1 MTVYVYRLYAADGTL
16 LYVGQSQYPE
26 TRRKK
31 HATKAW
37 GALIDRMELD
47 PYPTREETRAVERR
61 QIIDLAPKHNRQHVG
76 YTQHT
81 TPANYCKCQKC
92 RQRKTESVLRRRRA
106 KLGTPPDQHGT
117 LTAYFY
123 NGCRCDPC
131 REAKNA
137 SDRERYHRIRS
148 AA

>member
-31 HATKAW
+31 HSTKWW
-37 GALIDRMELD
+37 GSLIDRMELD
-47 PYPTREETRAVERR
+47 PYPTREEARAAERH
-61 QIIDLAPKHNRQHVG
+61 QIIDLAPAHNRQHTG
-76 YTQHT
+76 YTAHT
-81 TPANYCKCQKC
+81 VPARLCKCQKC
-92 RQRKTESVLRRRRA
+92 RTRKTASVLRRRRA
-106 KLGTPPDQHGT
+106 KLGTVPDQHGT

-123 NGCRCDPC
+123 HGCRCDPC

-137 SDRERYHRIRS
+137 NDRQRYHRLRS